1 MCFSS
6 LFARDESFA
15 FLNAGTL
22 SRTPLAV
29 LDWMEARRRED
40 ERNPT
45 RTVFTSP
52 AEFWEAQ
59 KQVAAF
65 LGADP
70 ERLFLRTNVTA
81 ALNDFLFALPLKGE
95 GEILATGLEYGATA
109 NLARLRAM
117 QAGMSFRTLPLPLG
131 PEVSDA
137 DILAAIREGILSSTK
152 LLVVSHVAT
161 GDGRILPVREISRLA
176 RERGVVVVVDG
187 AHAIGALPL
196 NLAEL
201 PDVDFYG
208 GNFHKWFLAPKGT
221 AFGYTHPRWQKGLDW
236 RFGGWASFEKP
247 AHYRGFEGGTE
258 AAARLFPGTMDAVPF
273 AALGELVRFWDHH
286 GRDAIRARQ
295 AKLRDLAADIAEAY
309 GWERVSTR
317 DPARLGPLVSFARP
331 ATWPNGD
338 GIELATRL
346 FRDHRVQVA
355 LPFAQGRALLRLS
368 PGIYSTETEVK
379 EGLERLK
386 DFA

>member
-22 SRTPLAV
+22 SRTPLTV

-45 RTVFTSP
+45 RTVFAS
-52 AEFWEAQ
+52 AGDFWEAQ
-59 KQVAAF
+59 KAVAAF
-65 LGADP
+65 LGGDA

-95 GEILATGLEYGATA
+95 GEILVTGLEYGATA
-109 NLARLRAM
+109 NLARLRAA
-117 QAGMSFRTLPLPLG
+117 QAGLEFRSLDLPFG
-131 PEVSDA
+131 AEVSDEQ
-137 DILAAIREGILSSTK
+137 ILAALRAGLRSSTK
-152 LLVVSHVAT
+152 VLVVSHVAT
-161 GDGRILPVREISRLA
+161 GDGRILPVGEISRLA
-176 RERGVVVVVDG
+176 REREIIVVVDG
-187 AHAIGALPL
+187 AHAIGALPVD
-196 NLAEL
+196 LAAL

-208 GNFHKWFLAPKGT
+208 GNFHKWFMGPKGT

-236 RFGGWASFEKP
+236 RFGGWASFHKP
-247 AHYRGFEGGTE
+247 AHYVGFGGGGE

-286 GRDAIRARQ
+286 GHETIRARQ
-295 AKLRDLAADIAEAY
+295 AALRDLAAEIGESF

-317 DPARLGPLVSFARP
+317 DPAKLGPLVSFALP
-331 ATWPNGD
+331 AAWPRGD

-355 LPFAQGRALLRLS
+355 LPSAQGRALLRLS
-368 PGIYSTETEVK
+368 PGVYATEAEVK
-379 EGLERLK
+379 DGLRRLK